1 MESYTEG
8 ILMLNWVRESNV
20 LQSTDYGFLT
30 NLYLEVVHLAESM
43 PYTPEGR
50 KVQFD
55 LIKLSSR
62 ISNCIDDLEEQFDE
76 IVEEIFEATADDI
89 LDAGDT
95 DQANEDKTYTKEVT
109 MSREI
114 NIRVSWTI
122 SEVEGPIGE
131 VPRDNPYD
139 FTDFDR
145 DVIEEAVDE
154 WYDNLDMMDYI
165 DFDDE
170 NGEETESETLVVEFD
185 DELAPITVK
194 VDCEVTFDWSGDDA
208 TASTEWEES

>member
-95 DQANEDKTYTKEVT
+95 DQANEDKLYTKEVT

-139 FTDFDR
+139 FTEFDR

>member
-8 ILMLNWVRESNV
+8 ILMLNWVKESNV
-20 LQSTDYGFLT
+20 LESIDYGFLT

-50 KVQFD
+50 KIQFD

-62 ISNCIDDLEEQFDE
+62 ISNRIDDLEEQFDE
-76 IVEEIFEATADDI
+76 IVEEIFEATADEI
-89 LDAGDT
+89 LDEEES
-95 DQANEDKTYTKEVT
+95 DQANEDKTYNKEVT

-114 NIRVSWTI
+114 NIRVSWRI

-145 DVIEEAVDE
+145 DVIEESVDE
-154 WYDNLDMMDYI
+154 WYDNLDMMDYV

-170 NGEETESETLVVEFD
+170 SGEVTESDSLQVEFD
-185 DELAPITVK
+185 DELAPITVT
-194 VDCEVTFDWSGDDA
+194 VECEVTFDWSGDDEIS
-208 TASTEWEES
+208 STDWYES

>member
-8 ILMLNWVRESNV
+8 ILMLNWVKESDV
-20 LQSTDYGFLT
+20 LESIDYGFLT

-50 KVQFD
+50 KIQFD

-62 ISNCIDDLEEQFDE
+62 ISNRIDDLEEQFDE

-89 LDAGDT
+89 LDDSDT
-95 DQANEDKTYTKEVT
+95 NSLDDEKTYTKELT

-114 NIRVSWTI
+114 NIRVSWSV
-122 SEVEGPIGE
+122 SEVEGPIGD

-139 FTDFDR
+139 FTEYDR
-145 DVIEEAVDE
+145 EIIEEAVDE
-154 WYDNLDMMDYI
+154 WYEGLDMMDYV
-165 DFDDE
+165 DLDDE
-170 NGEETESETLVVEFD
+170 DGEETESETLDVEFD

-194 VDCEVTFDWSGDDA
+194 VNCEVTWDWSGDNEVS
-208 TASTEWEES
+208 STDRDES

>member
-139 FTDFDR
+139 FTEFDR

>member
-1 MESYTEG
+1 MQE
-8 ILMLNWVRESNV
+8 
-20 LQSTDYGFLT
+20 
-30 NLYLEVVHLAESM
+30 
-43 PYTPEGR
+43 
-50 KVQFD
+50 
-55 LIKLSSR
+55 
-62 ISNCIDDLEEQFDE
+62 
-76 IVEEIFEATADDI
+76 
-89 LDAGDT
+89 DT
-95 DQANEDKTYTKEVT
+95 DQSNEDKTYTKEVT

-114 NIRVSWTI
+114 NIRVSWSI

-154 WYDNLDMMDYI
+154 WYDNLDMMDYV

-170 NGEETESETLVVEFD
+170 SGEETESDSLQVEFD
-185 DELAPITVK
+185 DELAPITVT
-194 VDCEVTFDWSGDDA
+194 VECEVTFDWSGDDE

>member
-139 FTDFDR
+139 FTEFDR

-154 WYDNLDMMDYI
+154 WYDNLDMIDYI